1 MGLVH
6 FGEHR
11 FDAKLVAFD
20 KDGTLFDFNASWRR
34 TFLQAVESLL
44 APLSNRTQIRAAL
57 YRALGFDAVAGTFNE
72 DGPFAA
78 DTSEATVRAAAT
90 ALLQLS
96 DPPLP
101 WDECEELVRRRFAPI
116 LADPVDLSPVT
127 ALAPLFSSLHE
138 NCVRVAVITSD
149 DSGPTEAALA
159 RFRLSRFVD
168 FIACGDGAFRHKPA
182 PDPLL
187 AAAKAVDVSMAETVV
202 VGDAQADLRM
212 ARSAGAGLAVGVLTG
227 VGSRSTLG
235 PLADLILDSVS
246 EIRVVVSPPG
256 EQPPVPDHSSDRPD
270 EP

>member
-11 FDAKLVAFD
+11 FDAKLIAFD

-34 TFLQAVESLL
+34 TFLQAVECLL
-44 APLSNRTQIRAAL
+44 SPFSNRTEIRAAL
-57 YRALGFDAVAGTFNE
+57 CRALGFDAVAGAFSE
-72 DGPFAA
+72 DGPFAT
-78 DTSEATVRAAAT
+78 DTSESTVRAAAT
-90 ALLQLS
+90 VLHQLS

-127 ALAPLFSSLHE
+127 ELAPLFSSLHE

-168 FIACGDGAFRHKPA
+168 FIACGDSAFRQKPA

-187 AAAKAVDVSMAETVV
+187 AAAKAVAVSLAETVV
-202 VGDAQADLRM
+202 VGDAEADLRM

-227 VGSRSTLG
+227 VGSRRTLG
-235 PLADLILDSVS
+235 PLADLILDSVA
-246 EIRVVVSPPG
+246 EIRVDVSPLG
-256 EQPPVPDHSSDRPD
+256 EQPPVPDHSSDRPS

>member
-1 MGLVH
+1 MGLVR

-11 FDAKLVAFD
+11 FDAKLVSFD

-34 TFLQAVESLL
+34 PFLQAVDNLL
-44 APLSNRTQIRAAL
+44 SPFSNRARL
-57 YRALGFDAVAGTFNE
+57 WSPLCRALGFDTVAGTFSE

-90 ALLQLS
+90 VLHQLS
-96 DPPLP
+96 DPTLP
-101 WDECEELVRRRFAPI
+101 WHKCEELVRRRFAPI
-116 LADPVDLSPVT
+116 LAGPVDLSPVT
-127 ALAPLFSSLHE
+127 DLAALFSSLQE

-159 RFRLSRFVD
+159 RFHLSRFVD
-168 FIACGDGAFRHKPA
+168 FVACGDGAIRHKPA

-187 AAAKAVDVSMAETVV
+187 AAAKAVGVSMAETVV
-202 VGDAQADLRM
+202 VGDAVADLRM

-227 VGSRSTLG
+227 VGSRRNLG
-235 PLADLILDSVS
+235 PLADLILDSVA
-246 EIRVVVSPPG
+246 EIRVDFSPHG
-256 EQPPVPDHSSDRPD
+256 EQSPAPDHSSDRPG

>member
-44 APLSNRTQIRAAL
+44 SPFSNRTEIRAAL
-57 YRALGFDAVAGTFNE
+57 CRALGFDAVAGTFNE
-72 DGPFAA
+72 DGPFAT
-78 DTSEATVRAAAT
+78 DTSEATKRAAT
-90 ALLQLS
+90 TVLHQLS

-127 ALAPLFSSLHE
+127 ELAPLFSSLHE

-168 FIACGDGAFRHKPA
+168 FIACGDSAFRHKPA
-182 PDPLL
+182 PDQLL
-187 AAAKAVDVSMAETVV
+187 AAAKAVGVSIAETVA
-202 VGDAQADLRM
+202 VGDAEADLRM

-227 VGSRSTLG
+227 VGSRRTLG
-235 PLADLILDSVS
+235 SLADLILNSVD
-246 EIRVVVSPPG
+246 EIRVDVSPLG
-256 EQPPVPDHSSDRPD
+256 EQPPVPDHSSDRPS
-270 EP
+270 EA

>member
-11 FDAKLVAFD
+11 FDARLVTFD

-44 APLSNRTQIRAAL
+44 SPFSNRTEIRAAL
-57 YRALGFDAVAGTFNE
+57 CRALGFDAVAGAFNE
-72 DGPFAA
+72 DGPFAT

-90 ALLQLS
+90 VLHQLS

-116 LADPVDLSPVT
+116 LADPIDLSPVT
-127 ALAPLFSSLHE
+127 ELAPLFSSLHE
-138 NCVRVAVITSD
+138 NCVRVAVVTSD

-168 FIACGDGAFRHKPA
+168 FIACGDSAFRHKPA

-202 VGDAQADLRM
+202 VGDAEADLRM

-227 VGSRSTLG
+227 VGSRRTLG
-235 PLADLILDSVS
+235 PLADLILDSVA
-246 EIRVVVSPPG
+246 EIRVDVSPLG
-256 EQPPVPDHSSDRPD
+256 EQPPVPDHSSDRPN